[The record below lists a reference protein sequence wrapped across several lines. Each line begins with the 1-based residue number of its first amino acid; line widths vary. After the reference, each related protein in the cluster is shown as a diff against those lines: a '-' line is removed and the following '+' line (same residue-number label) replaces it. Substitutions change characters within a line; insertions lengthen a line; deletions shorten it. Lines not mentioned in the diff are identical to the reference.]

1 MRILMPVSL
10 NGAHG
15 DIHDHCEEIAVS
27 GRKRDAEVV
36 VATSS
41 RPYLERLAARG
52 VDGFLVDFAD
62 LEAASEAAARRG
74 PWDLVHTH
82 PFAARKFATR
92 FAAQNELPLVATF
105 HGPYLDDI
113 DTWQNQANALVAV
126 TGSVADRLRGVSG
139 LPADRVHVVENRLR
153 ADAMPQQQAKHD
165 PRALVLAVHAN
176 LTKDFDPALELLSE
190 FIERASGEQRF
201 GWRIELAG
209 SGANRPDITAQL
221 AKACLAPGAP
231 DVVVHGHLDAAATR
245 ELYGRAYA
253 VVAAGRDA
261 IDAIAVGLPAVVA
274 QGTGTYALSPTGDTS
289 TLLYGTDGARVSG
302 AAFHDHCVEIAADAE
317 ARQRHAVSGMRLTRS
332 RFNPQALDL
341 ALAAIH
347 ELAVAEGSRST
358 PQFRVERAQSAV
370 RVIFAGDPRGSE
382 FAFYVMQGS
391 ERLRADWYGANYW
404 LDLRQEE
411 AAAATGV
418 RCFVKDSHGSIQQ
431 VMVDLTLGS

>member
-27 GRKRDAEVV
+27 GKKRDAEVV
-36 VATSS
+36 IATSS
-41 RPYLERLAARG
+41 QAYLERLAAHG

-62 LEAASEAAARRG
+62 FEGAFESAAHRG

-92 FAAQNELPLVATF
+92 FAARQSLPLVATF
-105 HGPYLDDI
+105 HGSYLDDI
-113 DTWQNQANALVAV
+113 DTWQNQANAIIAV
-126 TGSVADRLRGVSG
+126 NGAVADRLRGVGS
-139 LPADRVHVVENRLR
+139 LQADRVHVIENRLR
-153 ADAMPQQQAKHD
+153 GDAVPQQQPKHD
-165 PRALVLAVHAN
+165 PRALVLAVHAG
-176 LTKDFDPALELLSE
+176 LTKDFDPTLELLGE
-190 FIERASGEQRF
+190 FIERAADEHRF
-201 GWRIELAG
+201 GWRIEVAGAG
-209 SGANRPDITAQL
+209 SARPDITARL
-221 AKACLAPGAP
+221 AKACLAPGTP
-231 DVVVHGHLDAAATR
+231 DLVVHGHLDPTATR

-253 VVAAGRDA
+253 IVAAGRDA

-274 QGTGTYALSPTGDTS
+274 QPTGTYALSPTGDTS

-302 AAFHDHCVEIAADAE
+302 ASFHDHCVDIATDAE

-341 ALAAIH
+341 ALTAIH
-347 ELAVAEGSRST
+347 ELAVAEGPRST
-358 PQFRVERAQSAV
+358 PQFRIERAPGTV

-382 FAFYVMQGS
+382 FAFYVMQGA
-391 ERLRADWYGANYW
+391 ERLRTDWYSANYW

-411 AAAATGV
+411 GAAATGV
-418 RCFVKDSHGSIQQ
+418 RCFVKDHQGSIQQ
-431 VMVDLTLGS
+431 VMIDLTSVP